1 VTFDAIR
8 GVLSGVEAEMT
19 ATDAAV
25 TLDLIANWTTKG
37 PLRAL
42 AIGVLPEVEVT
53 ATDTAVALDPIAN
66 HSWMTKGP
74 LRALAMPL
82 GREDTIDRHRTAG
95 CPSLEREVSTTM
107 NLPLD
112 TSRDLAMDLY
122 RDRMMCVEVQVS
134 PAIKCIAPK
143 LTRIEIESI

>member
-1 VTFDAIR
+1 MR
-8 GVLSGVEAEMT
+8 

-25 TLDLIANWTTKG
+25 ILDLIANWTTKG

-42 AIGVLPEVEVT
+42 AIRGVLPGVEVEMT
-53 ATDTAVALDPIAN
+53 ATDAAVALDLIAN

-82 GREDTIDRHRTAG
+82 GREDTIDLHRTAG
-95 CPSLEREVSTTM
+95 CPSREREASSMM

-112 TSRDLAMDLY
+112 SSRDLVMDLY
-122 RDRMMCVEVQVS
+122 LDRMMCVEVQVS
-134 PAIKCIAPK
+134 PAIKCIALKP
-143 LTRIEIESI
+143 TRIEIESI